1 MTLDPDD
8 PSACIALE
16 TLSFLFLMKR
26 LFSGLNIT
34 SKGCF
39 IFIHIHLGY
48 VYCFWFIKNQL
59 KNTIQK
65 LNNLVQHGIWG
76 CISAERLRASDFD
89 PYSIRATWRSNRIF
103 SFYSSLIQLD
113 CRSARRTQKI
123 ICQRIRRATTLLRPP
138 LESSRQGE
146 FRSAG
151 SIFV

>member
-16 TLSFLFLMKR
+16 TLSFLFLTKR
-26 LFSGLNIT
+26 LFSGLNIP
-34 SKGCF
+34 SKGC
-39 IFIHIHLGY
+39 FIHIHLGY

-123 ICQRIRRATTLLRPP
+123 IYQRIRRATTLSRPQ
-138 LESSRQGE
+138 LESSWRGE
-146 FRSAG
+146 SK
-151 SIFV
+151 SSWTIFV